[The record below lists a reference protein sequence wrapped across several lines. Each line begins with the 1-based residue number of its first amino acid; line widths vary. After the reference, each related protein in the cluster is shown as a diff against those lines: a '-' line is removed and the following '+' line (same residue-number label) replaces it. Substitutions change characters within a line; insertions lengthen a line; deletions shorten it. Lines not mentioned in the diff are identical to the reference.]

1 MEKSDSCEVV
11 LLKKIVCTVLI
22 LFLLIGS
29 VFASGSVILPPA
41 PLLLDGTGLETVWFD
56 LQIDEETSEV
66 KALLLLKNPT
76 SEEITTPFSLPEDE
90 LSVAPGTLRCF
101 LDGKETPLPDQ
112 ITVPAEGY
120 LTVEY
125 SYRTATPLRDAK
137 VISFDLYRLVF
148 TEGAKIGKFSLSAH
162 LCEEDIP
169 LVNDIKPVNYTF
181 EDQTVS
187 VVLYDFAPNRLLD
200 RVYIAKDT
208 WKDLAS
214 SREFEPNKE
223 QQYFLENYR
232 DWFANGMPIGTD
244 EYTAYDYN
252 VMRGKD
258 PNDWE
263 TFYEGGYYDLEEHT
277 DGFIHAAEY
286 LYQKARL
293 AASGELGIEPP
304 MYGYESSMT
313 PFLYAESFCCKSQR
327 EMFRAVACVEFADNP
342 SLEGHTLYTEKT
354 TDTGWNEE
362 VGCYRVTEKL
372 PITQQQAVQ
381 TTVSMTHMS
390 SGLLLLSHVALLPGS
405 LSATPEEIAAFVDVI
420 GADYYIRQ
428 MLYDGTVTPYPT
440 MTETYPTYD
449 EDGNEIGEEAIELPF
464 EAVIGYCGEENE
476 PIARAATELSE
487 MDWHSD
493 YQLTA
498 VSDPVLERLDIPAV
512 LLYRGYVHTEDGRD
526 VVEFAYAYYLEY
538 YTGINRYINVATTER
553 GQELLAAAQARRD
566 EIRSRVDA
574 EIADGLCAFDVE
586 PPVVPETEPSQDPA
600 VKVTRSASPLIFIL
614 PPLAALAAVLTVI
627 AIKKKRED
635 RS

>member
-1 MEKSDSCEVV
+1 M
-11 LLKKIVCTVLI
+11 KKIGCCILIVC
-22 LFLLIGS
+22 FLAGT
-29 VFASGSVILPPA
+29 VFASGSVSVLPA
-41 PLLLDGTGLETVWFD
+41 PLLEIGEGPETLWFG

-66 KALLLLKNPT
+66 QAVLLLKNPT
-76 SEEITTPFSLPEDE
+76 SEEVTTPFSLPEDE
-90 LSVAPGTLRCF
+90 LSAAPGTLRCF

-125 SYRTATPLRDAK
+125 SYCTATPLRDAK

-162 LCEEDIP
+162 LCEEDVP
-169 LVNDIKPVNYTF
+169 LVTDIRPVNYTY

-187 VVLYDFAPNRLLD
+187 VVLYDFAPSRLLD
-200 RVYIAKDT
+200 RVFIAKDT

-244 EYTAYDYN
+244 EYIAYDYN

-277 DGFIHAAEY
+277 YAFVHAAEF
-286 LYQKARL
+286 LYRKAQI
-293 AASGELGIEPP
+293 AASVEIEIEPP
-304 MYGYESSMT
+304 MYCYDSSMT
-313 PFLYAESFCCKSQR
+313 PLLYAESFCSESQR

-362 VGCYRVTEKL
+362 VGCYRVTEML

-390 SGLLLLSHVALLPGS
+390 SGLPLLSHVALLPGS

-493 YQLTA
+493 YQLTS

-512 LLYRGYVHTEDGRD
+512 LLYRGYVHMEDGRD
-526 VVEFAYAYYLEY
+526 VVEFTYAYYLEY
-538 YTGINRYINVATTER
+538 YTGINRYINVAMTER
-553 GQELLAAAQARRD
+553 GQELLSAASSRRD

-574 EIADGLCAFDVE
+574 EIADGLSAANIE
-586 PPVVPETEPSQDPA
+586 PSVPETA
-600 VKVTRSASPLIFIL
+600 VKVSTSLSPLIFVL
-614 PPLAALAAVLTVI
+614 PAIALVAAVTIVI
-627 AIKKKRED
+627 ILKKKG
-635 RS
+635 SKHS